1 MPPLWPTVSENGGN
15 FGQAIWDKIR
25 VSREGREDP
34 IKGPPK
40 KIVLNLFAIS
50 NRVKMAFTSLPQ

>member
-1 MPPLWPTVSENGGN
+1 MPPLWPTVSERWGN

-34 IKGPPK
+34 IKGPPPK
-40 KIVLNLFAIS
+40 KLVLSLFAIS
-50 NRVKMAFTSLPQ
+50 NRVKCHSLQ